1 MGKRDISG
9 ILITTEP
16 GGVIEGRLVAPGL
29 ARKLDMT
36 SLRVFPVAAD
46 RDAAARAV
54 LASGPVQADGT
65 FVLRNV
71 FGRSLIYVGA
81 PSDDAALKGVY
92 YHNDD
97 VTRTGL
103 AIGAGAHV
111 HGVTIVIGDPAAISG
126 TVRSSLGEPARN
138 KIVIVFAEDSS
149 KWRDPLN
156 RYVRLVRTEDDG
168 AYSVSD
174 IPAGEYRAVAVEH
187 VALGVS
193 VDPTV
198 LAQLRASG
206 NHVGVGNQGKRIL
219 NLTLPAHPVAGE
231 SR

>member
-1 MGKRDISG
+1 
-9 ILITTEP
+9 
-16 GGVIEGRLVAPGL
+16 
-29 ARKLDMT
+29 
-36 SLRVFPVAAD
+36 
-46 RDAAARAV
+46 
-54 LASGPVQADGT
+54 
-65 FVLRNV
+65 
-71 FGRSLIYVGA
+71 
-81 PSDDAALKGVY
+81 
-92 YHNDD
+92 
-97 VTRTGL
+97 L